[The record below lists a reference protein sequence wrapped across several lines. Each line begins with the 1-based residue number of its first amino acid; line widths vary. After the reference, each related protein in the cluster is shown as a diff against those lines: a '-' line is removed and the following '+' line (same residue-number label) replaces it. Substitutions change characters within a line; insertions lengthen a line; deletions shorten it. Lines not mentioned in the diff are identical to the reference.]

1 VITVED
7 CIALCGL
14 NRQEVMAIAEHE
26 DVPEIAAAAMARYLL
41 KEPSGPEKIRDM
53 MRDDFHDALSRGE
66 RDHVF
71 FRMRVATRPRASD
84 EVCHLI
90 GQVRNKSPSVPFNQ
104 YLFSSRMVRALGQPA
119 ANAA

>member
-53 MRDDFHDALSRGE
+53 MRDDIHDALSRGDKE
-66 RDHVF
+66 H
-71 FRMRVATRPRASD
+71 AS
-84 EVCHLI
+84 EL
-90 GQVRNKSPSVPFNQ
+90 
-104 YLFSSRMVRALGQPA
+104 LMVLRYFLENHPEARKEGRIS
-119 ANAA
+119 

>member
-1 VITVED
+1 
-7 CIALCGL
+7 
-14 NRQEVMAIAEHE
+14 MAIAEHE